1 MKKILQSDYIG
12 RLLNN
17 QSNYN
22 VRSERGHSF
31 LYFFEGCLVDD
42 EACKFPATGLAED
55 RGLRLA
61 LTFAPSNKQS

>member
-1 MKKILQSDYIG
+1 MKKILQS
-12 RLLNN
+12 LLNN

-42 EACKFPATGLAED
+42 EECKFPATEIAGD

>member
-1 MKKILQSDYIG
+1 MKKILQS
-12 RLLNN
+12 LLYN
-17 QSNYN
+17 QSNYD

-42 EACKFPATGLAED
+42 EECKFPSTAIAVD

>member
-1 MKKILQSDYIG
+1 MKKILQS
-12 RLLNN
+12 LLNN

-42 EACKFPATGLAED
+42 EECKFPATAIAVD